1 MSRQILPFFLML
13 LLHDSAGSKKTFNN
27 ALIQKCAPYL
37 PGELQKSA
45 SAWNAYCS
53 CKPVPSHKP
62 TQDEIFDLL
71 SEIPE
76 MSMLVIMLRL
86 FTYQNRNDSYD
97 SSSPAGMAELIQT
110 ILPPSMKEKIPDIE
124 TLMGMMSML
133 QSMDLSDNEESDDTF
148 SPEQTDFLRSHIK

>member
-13 LLHDSAGSKKTFNN
+13 FLHDSAGSKKTFNN

-37 PGELQKSA
+37 PSELQKSA

-97 SSSPAGMAELIQT
+97 SSSPAGM
-110 ILPPSMKEKIPDIE
+110 KEKMPDIG